1 MNTPDLAPKD
11 GDFVAYI
18 EELERRKLRHG
29 AAATGSASGPMNP
42 TAVPKTP
49 ASTVFPSPSA
59 ASGSAASTAKTDV
72 ANAIPIGLFAIGLVL
87 LVIGLASNSSVVLV
101 FFGVVALWQAVRIL
115 LRNLRA
121 ASATTRTQANQ
132 QVADLFAS
140 QAQRK
145 KQPLK

>member
-1 MNTPDLAPKD
+1 VNTPDLAPKD

-18 EELERRKLRHG
+18 EELERRRLRTG
-29 AAATGSASGPMNP
+29 AAAPASAPGPMNP
-42 TAVPKTP
+42 TTASKTP
-49 ASTVFPSPSA
+49 TPTVFPSPSTA
-59 ASGSAASTAKTDV
+59 GSVASTAKTDV
-72 ANAIPIGLFAIGLVL
+72 VNAIPVGLFAIGLVL
-87 LVIGLASNSSVVLV
+87 LVIGLAFNNSVVLV
-101 FFGVVALWQAVRIL
+101 FLGVVALWQAVRIL